1 MLKIINKNQIKYIIS
16 GVWNTLFSYL
26 VFIALYYYFTN
37 TSYIYLLCVS
47 QVIGITNAYIVYKF
61 IVFKTKGNYLKEYF
75 RFYLVYGF
83 SLLLNFFLIIIF
95 VDFFEMNPL
104 IAQGIIAFIV
114 ALIGYFGHSIFSFR
128 KRL

>member
-1 MLKIINKNQIKYIIS
+1 MLKIINKNKVKYIIS
-16 GVWNTLFSYL
+16 GIWNTAFSYL
-26 VFIALYYYFTN
+26 VFLALYHYFTN
-37 TSYIYLLCVS
+37 TNYIYLLCAS

-61 IVFKTKGNYLKEYF
+61 IVFKTTGNYLKEYL

-83 SLLLNFFLIIIF
+83 SLLLNFLLIIIF
-95 VDFFEMNPL
+95 VNFFEMNPL
-104 IAQGIIAFIV
+104 LAQGIIAFIV

>member
-1 MLKIINKNQIKYIIS
+1 MLKVINKNKVKYIIT
-16 GVWNTLFSYL
+16 GIWNTGFSYL
-26 VFIALYYYFTN
+26 VFMALYYFFSNTN
-37 TSYIYLLCVS
+37 YIFILCIS

-83 SLLLNFFLIIIF
+83 SLLLNFLLIIIF
-95 VDFFEMNPL
+95 VDFWNMNPL
-104 IAQGIIAFIV
+104 VAQGIIAFIV
-114 ALIGYFGHSIFSFR
+114 ALIGYFGHSFFSFG